1 MAKKLNVFNRKNKRG
16 KMNSE
21 NESTE
26 ELNEENV
33 AKETS
38 QKEEVSNEEIQEEP
52 QKSELELAQD
62 AASAAND
69 KYLRLYSEFDNFRK
83 RTAKEKLD
91 IIKSASED
99 VIKNMLPIVDDFQ
112 RAMTHNAEVQD
123 PESLKQGFE
132 LIYNKLLKSLEAK
145 GLTPIEAQGEVF
157 NADIHEAITNI
168 PAPSEDMKGKIV
180 DVVEQGYYLGEKI
193 IRFPKVVVGQ

>member
-33 AKETS
+33 AKETT
-38 QKEEVSNEEIQEEP
+38 QNEEVTNEEIQEEP

-62 AASAAND
+62 AAAAAND

-112 RAMTHNAEVQD
+112 RAMTHNVEVQD

>member
-1 MAKKLNVFNRKNKRG
+1 
-16 KMNSE
+16 MNSE

-26 ELNEENV
+26 ELNEENI
-33 AKETS
+33 AEETI
-38 QKEEVSNEEIQEEP
+38 QNEETPQEETAQEETAQEP
-52 QKSELELAQD
+52 EKSELELAQE
-62 AASAAND
+62 AAATAND
-69 KYLRLYSEFDNFRK
+69 KYLRLYSEFDNYRK
-83 RTAKEKLD
+83 RTAKEKLE

-112 RAMTHNAEVQD
+112 RAMAHNTEVQD

-145 GLTPIEAQGEVF
+145 GLKPIEAAGEVF
-157 NADIHEAITNI
+157 DADIHEAITNI
-168 PAPSEDMKGKIV
+168 PAPSEDMKGKVV

>member
-1 MAKKLNVFNRKNKRG
+1 
-16 KMNSE
+16 MNSE
-21 NESTE
+21 NESRE
-26 ELNEENV
+26 ELNEENI
-33 AKETS
+33 AEETV
-38 QKEEVSNEEIQEEP
+38 QNEEGTTEETTQESE
-52 QKSELELAQD
+52 KSELELAQE
-62 AASAAND
+62 AAAAAND
-69 KYLRLYSEFDNFRK
+69 KYLRLYSEFDNFRR

-112 RAMTHNAEVQD
+112 RAMTHNTEVQD

-145 GLTPIEAQGEVF
+145 GLKPIEAAGEVF

>member
-1 MAKKLNVFNRKNKRG
+1 
-16 KMNSE
+16 MNSE
-21 NESTE
+21 NESNE

-33 AKETS
+33 AEETT
-38 QKEEVSNEEIQEEP
+38 QHEEVANEEAQAEP
-52 QKSELELAQD
+52 EKSELELAQE
-62 AASAAND
+62 AAAAAND

-112 RAMTHNAEVQD
+112 RAMTHNTEVKD
-123 PESLKQGFE
+123 PESLRQGFE

-145 GLTPIEAQGEVF
+145 GLSPIEAQGEVF

-168 PAPSEDMKGKIV
+168 PAPSEDMKGKVV
-180 DVVEQGYYLGEKI
+180 DVVEKGYYLGEKI